1 MHRPKAHAAALVL
14 VLAACAPQPK
24 AAHDPPDPPV
34 AHVGGET
41 LHLSDVARAA
51 HARDPSTIGKTL
63 DPASDIYK
71 ASLQAAV
78 DQRLLALEAQRLHL
92 DRDPKVK
99 RRLAAARDKVL
110 GDAALDHEIEAQV
123 GEKALRALYDEELKQ
138 ARPQYELHL
147 VQIVMPT
154 ESEALAIKAQL
165 AAGADFAT
173 LAQNRSTDMATRY
186 SGGDFGW
193 LAPSAL
199 PGAFGAAM
207 ATAQVGDVVGP
218 LRHAGGFA
226 ILKVEARRDL
236 PPPTF
241 DQARPQLVRF
251 LAYDRLQT
259 LLKRLRAGTE
269 VAILKAQTEHPR

>member
-1 MHRPKAHAAALVL
+1 MLRKKALAVAALL
-14 VLAACAPQPK
+14 SLAAACAPKPK
-24 AAHDPPDPPV
+24 GAEPPDPPV

-51 HARDPSTIGKTL
+51 HARDPSTVGKPI
-63 DPASDIYK
+63 DPASDLYK

-123 GEKALRALYDEELKQ
+123 SEPAIRALYDEELKQ
-138 ARPQYELHL
+138 AKPSEELHL
-147 VQIVMPT
+147 AQIVMPT
-154 ESEALAIKAQL
+154 DAEAQAVKAQL
-165 AAGADFAT
+165 ATGADFPQ
-173 LAQNRSTDMATRY
+173 LAQTRSTDMATRY
-186 SGGDFGW
+186 SGGDLGW
-193 LAPSAL
+193 VSPGAL

-207 ATAQVGDVVGP
+207 SAAQVGDVVGP

-226 ILKVEARRDL
+226 VIKVEARRDL
-236 PPPTF
+236 PPPTYQ
-241 DQARPQLVRF
+241 QARPQLVRF

-269 VAILKAQTEHPR
+269 VAILKAKPEPKR

>member
-24 AAHDPPDPPV
+24 APHDTPDPPV

-71 ASLQAAV
+71 VSLQAAV